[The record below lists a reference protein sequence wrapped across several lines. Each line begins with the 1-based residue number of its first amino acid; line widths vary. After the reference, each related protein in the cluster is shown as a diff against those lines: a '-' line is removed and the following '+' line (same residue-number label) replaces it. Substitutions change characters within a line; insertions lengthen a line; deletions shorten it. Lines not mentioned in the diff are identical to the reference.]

1 MEVLILDLRRT
12 RSLGVK
18 RLRNELIRQHDLQ
31 LSLDTVHRVLVRHGA
46 QHLDQARLRRKGA
59 RQYSRPIPGDRLQMD
74 VCKIA
79 PGIYQYTAIDDC
91 SRYKL
96 LGVYPRRNA
105 KSTLSF
111 LERVVEEMPF
121 PIQRIQTDRGLEF
134 FAEDV
139 QRRLMEWA
147 IKFRPAPP
155 RSPHLNGKVERTQ
168 RSDLEE
174 FWATVD
180 PKATDIEDRLAEWRI
195 SGIGGRLHMALS
207 GNAPIDHICD
217 RLAKTPLAD
226 KVEARYDLRREKIR
240 VDDYRVDMALVQL
253 K

>member
-1 MEVLILDLRRT
+1 MLAELHSAGKLDLSMLSVTLRE
-12 RSLGVK
+12 
-18 RLRNELIRQHDLQ
+18 LRNLAH
-31 LSLDTVHRVLVRHGA
+31 
-46 QHLDQARLRRKGA
+46 
-59 RQYSRPIPGDRLQMD
+59 YLQMD

-79 PGIYQYTAIDDC
+79 PGVYQYTAIDDC
-91 SRYKL
+91 SRYKV

-147 IKFRPAPP
+147 IKFRPLPP

-180 PKATDIEDRLAEWRI
+180 PKAADIEDLLADWQHFWNWD
-195 SGIGGRLHMALS
+195 RLHMALS
-207 GNAPIDHICD
+207 GNTPIDHVCE
-217 RLAKTPLAD
+217 RLAKSKRCAQAASLSGGAS
-226 KVEARYDLRREKIR
+226 A
-240 VDDYRVDMALVQL
+240 
-253 K
+253 